1 MICRIVL
8 TRKRTPEKKEHVLY
22 PLYLVCSGSLTVCCN
37 PVLTLDR
44 LSYNTLFF
52 FFFFLSNCLLASR
65 KYMFFQ
71 PSEK

>member
-44 LSYNTLFF
+44 LSYNTLSLKQIQHK
-52 FFFFLSNCLLASR
+52 LSECTENAL
-65 KYMFFQ
+65 
-71 PSEK
+71 